1 MAKTDYKVVLGRGVA
16 GIKGNDYIY
25 QFYKNYKTIGIR
37 VSLSSGS
44 TFESINSND
53 IKDLIIDIPS
63 IEEQTKISML
73 LNNVNSIIT
82 LHQRKLEMLK
92 NVKKGLLQKM
102 FV

>member
-1 MAKTDYKVVLGRGVA
+1 MALGLDV
-16 GIKGNDYIY
+16 YIY
-25 QFYKNYKTIGIR
+25 ESDGTYKN
-37 VSLSSGS
+37 
-44 TFESINSND
+44 

-82 LHQRKLEMLK
+82 LHQRKLEHLQLQ
-92 NVKKGLLQKM
+92 KKALLQQM